1 MFLRIYQLMS
11 VSTDPKI
18 VCSAAAFKAAE
29 HIIDIRERHLIPLL
43 PSFEVQTMAVG
54 DIQVGTLLI
63 ERKTIKDLEA
73 SVLDGRYREQ
83 KTRLLATCQEKGFS
97 PLYILEGPFSSTT
110 GRLQVP
116 ALMKLVARLQYKH
129 GIPVM
134 QTASLEETVTLVKA
148 LADYY
153 TEDPTNFVR
162 STEPLRAIDAVHVV
176 KKVNANEP
184 KQFMIAALAQ
194 CPGISVKVAESIHT
208 AFPTWTLLMAAD
220 EKGIAAIVQG
230 NGRKVGPA
238 IAKRLCTLLHG

>member
-1 MFLRIYQLMS
+1 MS

-18 VCSAAAFKAAE
+18 VCSAVSKTVE
-29 HIIDIRERHLIPLL
+29 HILDTRERHLIPLL

-54 DIQVGTLLI
+54 DILVGTLLI

-83 KTRLLATCQEKGFS
+83 KTRLLACCQEKGFS
-97 PLYILEGPFSSTT
+97 PLYILEGAFSSTT

-134 QTASLEETVTLVKA
+134 QTASLEETATLVKA

-162 STEPLRAIDAVHVV
+162 STEPLRAVDNVHVT
-176 KKVNANEP
+176 KKVNAGDP
-184 KQFMIAALAQ
+184 KQFMMASLAQ
-194 CPGISVKVAESIHT
+194 CPGISVKMAEAIQT

-220 EKGIAAIVQG
+220 EKGIAEIVQA

-238 IAKRLCTLLHG
+238 IAKRLFTLLHGS